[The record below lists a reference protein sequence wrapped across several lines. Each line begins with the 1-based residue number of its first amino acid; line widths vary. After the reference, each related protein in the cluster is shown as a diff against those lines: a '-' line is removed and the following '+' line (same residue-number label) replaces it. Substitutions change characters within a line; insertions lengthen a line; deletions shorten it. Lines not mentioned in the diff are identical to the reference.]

1 MNSYMNALQAL
12 NIIIQSF
19 FNLLTPIGLSLLGA
33 WLLVEK
39 AGFPGWIYAILI
51 ILGVVVGFYSMIRFL
66 LSALAALE
74 HLEKEQEQR
83 RKKKNGRDRS

>member
-19 FNLLTPIGLSLLGA
+19 FNLLTPMGLSILVS

-39 AGFPGWIYAILI
+39 AGLPVWIYAVLI
-51 ILGVVVGFYSMIRFL
+51 ILGVAVGFYSMVRFL
-66 LSALAALE
+66 ISALAALE
-74 HLEKEQEQR
+74 RLEKEQEER
-83 RKKKNGRDRS
+83 KRKKK